1 MKVIHACP
9 EIDSTPVP
17 GETWEPSGLDSVTFL
32 TGSLLMRYF
41 QNLTGSLPVCYCKI
55 LPGALLKI
63 LVLRYY
69 IQYKYIF
76 TTYKYHFVYT
86 SIILNLMHLCR
97 NLVQEWIF
105 KSSNKW
111 ILLLH
116 ELKKPKARFWGFGR
130 FLEKKSTFCGF
141 WVTSNVH
148 FSDALLVHY
157 FGWNDWCV
165 TFPQNWV
172 INYFFKH
179 YFCVTVKPW
188 EPFITSF
195 DPKGSFRHQ
204 RQKNLLTPM
213 GYSSL

>member
-1 MKVIHACP
+1 
-9 EIDSTPVP
+9 
-17 GETWEPSGLDSVTFL
+17 
-32 TGSLLMRYF
+32 
-41 QNLTGSLPVCYCKI
+41 
-55 LPGALLKI
+55 
-63 LVLRYY
+63 
-69 IQYKYIF
+69 
-76 TTYKYHFVYT
+76 
-86 SIILNLMHLCR
+86 MHLCW

-148 FSDALLVHY
+148 FSDALLVRY

-172 INYFFKH
+172 INYFFKR
-179 YFCVTVKPW
+179 YFCVTVKHVGKELEQDFSDGRGSDRDLQEDDRVVRVPQVRRDLGPRRAAHLRSGRTKRCLCLKLDGLIFMP
-188 EPFITSF
+188 ELIAAACLKICHCMIFKQIRLISCTTSIAILTTLLMNCY
-195 DPKGSFRHQ
+195 FRV
-204 RQKNLLTPM
+204 LSMLF
-213 GYSSL
+213 

>member
-1 MKVIHACP
+1 
-9 EIDSTPVP
+9 
-17 GETWEPSGLDSVTFL
+17 
-32 TGSLLMRYF
+32 MRYF
-41 QNLTGSLPVCYCKI
+41 QNLTGSLPVRYCKI

-63 LVLRYY
+63 LVLRYLCVT
-69 IQYKYIF
+69 IHTSI
-76 TTYKYHFVYT
+76 HT
-86 SIILNLMHLCR
+86 SIILNLMHLCW

-116 ELKKPKARFWGFGR
+116 ELKKPKARFWGFGW

-148 FSDALLVHY
+148 FFDALLVRY

-172 INYFFKH
+172 INYFFKR
-179 YFCVTVKPW
+179 YFCVTVKPCW
-188 EPFITSF
+188 LVIIAVVFYTVLEVQHF
-195 DPKGSFRHQ
+195 
-204 RQKNLLTPM
+204 QKHNMLE
-213 GYSSL
+213 GYNKYLKMTELEQSRIWY